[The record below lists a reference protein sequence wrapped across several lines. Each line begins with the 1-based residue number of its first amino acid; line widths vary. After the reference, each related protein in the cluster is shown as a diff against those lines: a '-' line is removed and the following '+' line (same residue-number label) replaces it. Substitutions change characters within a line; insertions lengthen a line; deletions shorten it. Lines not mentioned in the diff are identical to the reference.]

1 MPRDL
6 VEMLRPLAAE
16 VAADLAKPTHWRES
30 RGKRIGDDERDE
42 LARKLVV
49 LFRENL
55 AAGRDDV
62 PVVAWTGDALLVAV
76 KGKQPHDVL
85 LVDAIVRRTGE
96 HFDPTYE
103 GPKAAS
109 QSNEMRAPQ

>member
-16 VAADLAKPTHWRES
+16 VAAKIAADRAQTMQWRES

-42 LARKLVV
+42 LARQLVV
-49 LFRENL
+49 LCRENL
-55 AAGRDDV
+55 AAGRGDV

-76 KGKQPHDVL
+76 KGKQPHEVL

-96 HFDPTYE
+96 RTYQ
-103 GPKAAS
+103 GPKAGRS
-109 QSNEMRAPQ
+109 RTR